1 MSFDCSRPFLMK
13 PMTSTLPSNLSSRPE
28 NPDSRLL
35 PVSQKIKN
43 RLQQQGVPFLANDNI
58 SAFIEAGELEHLEI
72 EVAGKVRELLKSLVI
87 DIDNDHNTEETA
99 ERVARM
105 YLQEVFKGRYLAQ
118 PKVASFPNVKDLDEI
133 YTVGP
138 ISVRS
143 ACSHH
148 LVPII
153 GNCWIGIK
161 PGERVIGISK
171 FSRIADWVFSRPHIQ
186 EEAVI
191 ILANEIEE
199 LCKPQ
204 GLAILLKAQHYCMKW
219 RGVKEPQTSMVNS
232 VVRGDFRSD
241 PSLKQEFFE
250 LVKQQESMIGS

>member
-1 MSFDCSRPFLMK
+1 
-13 PMTSTLPSNLSSRPE
+13 
-28 NPDSRLL
+28 LL
-35 PVSQKIKN
+35 IPVSQRIKN

-58 SAFIEAGELEHLEI
+58 SEYLEAGELENLEI
-72 EVAGKVRELLKSLVI
+72 EVAGKVREMLKSLVI

-105 YLQEVFKGRYLAQ
+105 YLQEVFKGRYLPQ

-148 LVPII
+148 LVPIM

-232 VVRGDFRSD
+232 VVRGDFRND

-250 LVKQQESMIGS
+250 LVKQQESMIGY

>member
-1 MSFDCSRPFLMK
+1 MMI
-13 PMTSTLPSNLSSRPE
+13 
-28 NPDSRLL
+28 
-35 PVSQKIKN
+35 PVSQRIKN
-43 RLQQQGVPFLANDNI
+43 RLQEQGVPFLANDNI
-58 SAFIEAGELEHLEI
+58 SQYIENGELECLEI

-87 DIDNDHNTEETA
+87 DIENDHNTEETA

-105 YLQEVFKGRYLAQ
+105 YLQEVFKGRYLPQ

-138 ISVRS
+138 ITVRS

-148 LVPII
+148 FVPIM

-191 ILANEIEE
+191 ILADEIEQ
-199 LCKPQ
+199 LCQPQ

-232 VVRGDFRSD
+232 VVRGDFRKD
-241 PSLKQEFFE
+241 ASLKQEFFE
-250 LVKQQESMIGS
+250 LVKQQESMIGY